1 MRGILGAVTVC
12 ALALTVGAVPAAEA
26 DDATTSTTTS
36 TAAAAGWATR
46 LDRPG
51 TEESGTRI
59 SSVEGVTYAAAT
71 TGQAGDR
78 DVVVARLDA
87 AGRVQWTREGGTAR
101 GDVVTDV
108 VARPDGVLVL
118 SGTARAGGE
127 GYDGYTVSRY
137 DAAGERLWTR
147 TRSHDG
153 FMVGLAVLD
162 DSYYVV
168 GQQGGAPVVVRLALT
183 DGEQLARSAAPG
195 PIGVTS
201 WQSVAVLRDD
211 VVVLGAAASAAG
223 GSDGRRMGLSRLDG
237 RALTRDWAV
246 PVDTAADD
254 YPARVRVRD
263 GRVLVAGLSIVGGD
277 PNSQE
282 YAMAVG
288 AYSSDGTRQWLRR
301 VGSGAV
307 DGYVDLAATP
317 RGPVVFSTATTIRGD
332 LAGMTLFPFA
342 QDGSPR
348 PTTSV
353 GGEYPNAV
361 GGAVEWDDR
370 AGLLAAGTD
379 LDATFGPSVGDP
391 EAFVVQVEP
400 AATSVVRRGVRI
412 ALAPT
417 RVAVRPGSVRAVRA
431 RLVNAGSVATRLRVR
446 GCTPGRGVVVRAYAG
461 GREVTGAVRRG
472 AWRTGSLAP
481 GEPTTLTLRVT
492 ARPGTQPVRV
502 ACRVTVRDDAAP
514 NAPRATASDAA
525 QVLVRAGGRR

>member
-26 DDATTSTTTS
+26 DDATTSTTS
-36 TAAAAGWATR
+36 AADAAGWATR

-59 SSVEGVTYAAAT
+59 SAVGGVTYAAAT
-71 TGQAGDR
+71 TGQGRDR

-118 SGTARAGGE
+118 SDTVGADPE
-127 GYDGYTVSRY
+127 GYDGYTVTRY
-137 DAAGERLWTR
+137 DAAGEHLWTR

-168 GQQGGAPVVVRLALT
+168 GQRGGAPVVVRLALT

-237 RALTRDWAV
+237 RALTRDWSVA
-246 PVDTAADD
+246 VDTAADD

-301 VGSGAV
+301 FGSGAV

-317 RGPVVFSTATTIRGD
+317 RGPVVFATATTLFGD
-332 LAGMTLFPFA
+332 LVGMTLYPFG
-342 QDGSPR
+342 QDGTPR
-348 PTTSV
+348 ERVAV
-353 GGEYPNAV
+353 GGEYPRAT
-361 GGAVEWDDR
+361 GGSVEWDDV
-370 AGLLAAGTD
+370 AGLLVAGTD
-379 LDATFGPSVGDP
+379 LDDTFGPSVGDA
-391 EAFVVQVEP
+391 EAFVVQAQP
-400 AATSVVRRGVRI
+400 AGAPAVRRGVRVT
-412 ALAPT
+412 LAPA
-417 RVAVRPGSVRAVRA
+417 RAVVRPGDVRAVRA
-431 RLVNAGSVATRLRVR
+431 RLVNAGSAATRLRVQ

-472 AWRTGSLAP
+472 TWRTGSLAP
-481 GEPTTLTLRVT
+481 GEATALTLRIT
-492 ARPGTQPVRV
+492 ARAGTKPVRV
-502 ACRVTVRDDAAP
+502 PCRVTVRDDAAP
-514 NAPRATASDAA
+514 TAPRATASDAV
-525 QVLVRAGGRR
+525 QILVRAARRR

>member
-26 DDATTSTTTS
+26 DGATTSTTTS
-36 TAAAAGWATR
+36 TAGAAGWATR

-51 TEESGTRI
+51 TQESGTRI
-59 SSVEGVTYAAAT
+59 SSVGGVTYAAAT
-71 TGQAGDR
+71 TGEGRDR
-78 DVVVARLDA
+78 DVVVARLSS
-87 AGRVQWTREGGTAR
+87 AGRVQWTREAGTAR

-118 SGTARAGGE
+118 SATTRDDGE

-137 DAAGERLWTR
+137 DAAGERLWSR
-147 TRSHDG
+147 TRANDG
-153 FMVGLAVLD
+153 SMTGLAVLD

-168 GQQGGAPVVVRLALT
+168 GQERDVPVVLRLALD

-195 PIGVTS
+195 PVGVTA

-211 VVVLGAAASAAG
+211 VVVLGAAPGAG
-223 GSDGRRMGLSRLDG
+223 GGDGRRMGLTRLDG
-237 RALTRDWAV
+237 RDLTRDWAV
-246 PVDTAADD
+246 AVDTAADD

-263 GRVLVAGLSIVGGD
+263 GRVLVAGSSIVGGD

-307 DGYVDLAATP
+307 DTYIDLAATP
-317 RGPVVFSTATTIRGD
+317 RGPVLFATATTLFGD
-332 LAGMTLFPFA
+332 LAGMTLYPFG
-342 QDGSPR
+342 QDGTPR
-348 PTTSV
+348 ERATV
-353 GGEYPNAV
+353 GGEYPSAV

-370 AGLLAAGTD
+370 VGLLAAGTD
-379 LDATFGPSVGDP
+379 LDATFGPSTGGP
-391 EAFVVQVEP
+391 EAFVVQAEP

-412 ALAPT
+412 TLTPT
-417 RVAVRPGSVRAVRA
+417 RAVVRPGTVRAVRA
-431 RLVNAGSVATRLRVR
+431 RLTNAGSAATRLRVQ
-446 GCTPGRGVVVRAYAG
+446 GCTPGRGVVVRAFAG

-472 AWRTGSLAP
+472 TWRTGSLAP
-481 GEPTTLTLRVT
+481 GESTTLTLRVRAQAGT
-492 ARPGTQPVRV
+492 RPARLP
-502 ACRVTVRDDAAP
+502 CRVTVRDDAAP
-514 NAPRATASDAA
+514 TAPRATASDAV
-525 QVLVRAGGRR
+525 QILVRATRRR